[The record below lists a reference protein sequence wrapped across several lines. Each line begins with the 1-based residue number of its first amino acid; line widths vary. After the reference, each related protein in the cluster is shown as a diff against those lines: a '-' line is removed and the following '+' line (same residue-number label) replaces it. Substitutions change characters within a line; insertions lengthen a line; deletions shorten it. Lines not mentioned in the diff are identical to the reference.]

1 MAANLGALNIVKKF
15 FPSVEVVVD
24 AHRNAAIEV
33 TAKDSSSRAVR
44 DHKACAMAVAC
55 KRKFHLDGVIISRSV
70 AYLIKGKR
78 ARRFMLPDSISREVV
93 SFDRGGGF
101 APGKY
106 ELSSVPPRNQM
117 GARPKRVE
125 ENVKRDGKPKRFKHL
140 TTNVRSVLGG
150 VKPEGE

>member
-1 MAANLGALNIVKKF
+1 M
-15 FPSVEVVVD
+15 
-24 AHRNAAIEV
+24 
-33 TAKDSSSRAVR
+33 
-44 DHKACAMAVAC
+44 
-55 KRKFHLDGVIISRSV
+55 SRSV
-70 AYLIKGKR
+70 EAERERRRGYRSKYQ
-78 ARRFMLPDSISREVV
+78 ARGDHWREVV